1 VWLEER
7 LPSFMVP
14 SILQILP
21 ALPLNAH
28 GKVDRKAL
36 ERLAPQT
43 KERAAFAAPRNEL
56 EATIARVWRE
66 VFGLEGAE
74 GEDAL
79 GVHDNFFDAGGNSL
93 LLVKLHSRLQKA
105 LERNFPLVEM
115 FKHPTIAALA
125 ASLGAEAPAQP
136 SLDKARARTDT
147 RRTSMRQLQQLRE
160 QRRRG
165 R

>member
-1 VWLEER
+1 
-7 LPSFMVP
+7 MVP
-14 SILQILP
+14 ASIQVLP

-28 GKVDRKAL
+28 GKVDRQAL
-36 ERLAPQT
+36 ERLVPQT

-56 EATIARVWRE
+56 EAAIAQVWRE
-66 VFGLEGAE
+66 VFGLEGDLE
-74 GEDAL
+74 GAEDAL
-79 GVHDNFFDAGGNSL
+79 GVHDNFFDAGGSSL
-93 LLVKLHSRLQKA
+93 LLVKLHSRLQKS
-105 LERNFPLVEM
+105 LGRNFPLVEM

-147 RRTSMRQLQQLRE
+147 RRTSMRQMQQLRE